1 MYQHHVP
8 SLKRFSFLLLQTC
21 LRSNSCSKFGWQ
33 KKVENALALLLPRGF
48 SRSEYS
54 NQQSSFGQCKIS
66 FDRVLVREKLFLKN
80 GNSYIKSDEYSW
92 DNILRANFC
101 RKVTFGLWP
110 FLWSNLAIFDFD
122 GHFHP
127 SNGGKDR
134 QDSAHSCPRGW
145 RRLPQKKSVRAIKL
159 TDVALKVWDTSLAI
173 TTFGHHFEGFFLW
186 KILITPFIDILVQ
199 YLHSFKDRSY
209 KKVKR
214 ISEQATNNKK

>member
-1 MYQHHVP
+1 MPETLTDDTDAKMAVLVKST
-8 SLKRFSFLLLQTC
+8 SLMQNLRFSTAIMVRGRFIYQPPPPTVLV
-21 LRSNSCSKFGWQ
+21 Q
-33 KKVENALALLLPRGF
+33 KRLTATSATSSATTATSATTSAISACTSADTLLLPRGF

-54 NQQSSFGQCKIS
+54 NQQSSSGQCKIS

-122 GHFHP
+122 GHFHQ

-134 QDSAHSCPRGW
+134 QDSAHSCPHG
-145 RRLPQKKSVRAIKL
+145 
-159 TDVALKVWDTSLAI
+159 
-173 TTFGHHFEGFFLW
+173 
-186 KILITPFIDILVQ
+186 
-199 YLHSFKDRSY
+199 
-209 KKVKR
+209 
-214 ISEQATNNKK
+214 

>member
-1 MYQHHVP
+1 MIQIPAKGVA
-8 SLKRFSFLLLQTC
+8 
-21 LRSNSCSKFGWQ
+21 GWDHTVIRTPGRC
-33 KKVENALALLLPRGF
+33 KNAQVSVAKDIKLSREKYKYKYKYSESLLLPRGF

-122 GHFHP
+122 GHFHQ

-134 QDSAHSCPRGW
+134 QDSAHSCPHG
-145 RRLPQKKSVRAIKL
+145 
-159 TDVALKVWDTSLAI
+159 
-173 TTFGHHFEGFFLW
+173 
-186 KILITPFIDILVQ
+186 
-199 YLHSFKDRSY
+199 
-209 KKVKR
+209 
-214 ISEQATNNKK
+214 